1 MTKSNST
8 RRLINLN
15 KPPNYNF
22 TKNTKKQIIIT
33 NTYNIFQTNY
43 YLMWAIE
50 LKPKTFEQFA
60 GNKKAISQLKTWA
73 HNFKNER
80 YKAVLIIGPTGCGKT
95 TATELLAKE
104 LGFNIIETNAGD
116 IRSKKE
122 LQLFFG
128 HALQQQ
134 SLFFKGKLVLM
145 DEVDGI
151 SGRYDRGA
159 PGELAAIIKTS
170 KHPVI
175 LTATDE
181 NTNAV
186 KAMKKCAKI
195 IKFEKIEFDELCKA
209 LNNVCKTKKIEIDE
223 KALKIIA
230 RNADGDIR
238 AAINDLQSLNEK
250 NKLITQ
256 DAAKTIDFRNFER
269 NTKETLS
276 IIFKT
281 NDCKISKEALDT
293 CEKDLDEMSEWV
305 RDNLPR
311 QYDLPKDVAG
321 GYNMLSRADIFRG
334 RIMRQQ
340 YYRYMVYQSANISYG
355 VSTAK
360 TQRYSKPLEF
370 HFPAKIAILG
380 RTKFSRAKENKNLKS
395 IGESLHCS
403 KKVARQYIP
412 MLKIMK
418 AKSPE
423 TYAKISEELGI
434 EI

>member
-1 MTKSNST
+1 
-8 RRLINLN
+8 
-15 KPPNYNF
+15 
-22 TKNTKKQIIIT
+22 
-33 NTYNIFQTNY
+33 
-43 YLMWAIE
+43 MWAIKF
-50 LKPKTFEQFA
+50 KPKTFEQFA
-60 GNKKAISQLKTWA
+60 GNRKAIGQLKSWA
-73 HNFKNER
+73 QNFKNER
-80 YKAVLIIGPTGCGKT
+80 YKAVLILGPTGCGKT

-104 LGFNIIETNAGD
+104 LGFNIIETNASD

-122 LQLFFG
+122 LQSFFG

-159 PGELAAIIKTS
+159 PGELANIIKTS

-186 KAMKKCAKI
+186 KAMKKCAKV
-195 IKFEKIEFDELCKA
+195 IKFEKIDFDELCTA
-209 LNNVCKTKKIEIDE
+209 LQDICKTKDIKIDD

-250 NKLITQ
+250 DRLITPD
-256 DAAKTIDFRNFER
+256 DARTIDFRNFER
-269 NTKETLS
+269 NTKDTLS

-281 NDCKISKEALDT
+281 NDCKISKEAIDT
-293 CEKDLDEMSEWV
+293 CEKDLDEMSEWI

-311 QYDLPKDVAG
+311 QYGLSEDIAG

-340 YYRYMVYQSANISYG
+340 YYRYMVYQSADISCG

-360 TQRYSKPLEF
+360 TQKYSNPLEF

-380 RTKFSRAKENKNLKS
+380 RTKFSRAKENKNLSK

-412 MLKIMK
+412 MLKKIK
-418 AKSPE
+418 SESPE
-423 TYAKISEELGI
+423 TYAKISEELEI
-434 EI
+434 EL